1 MKKTFRQLG
10 QTDRDR
16 IYALLKAGHSQKDIA
31 DILKVDKSTISRE
44 VKKRKQKD
52 KEYDATVAQ
61 QKARNAR
68 RFSKYQGMK
77 VESLPELKEYIIS
90 QLKQKRSP
98 DEIAGRMKREGL
110 QPRIGKD
117 AIYRWLYS
125 SWGQRY
131 AKYLCTKRYKP
142 RKRKEGKTKRQMIPD
157 RISIHQRPLGATNT
171 TRYQHFEGD
180 TAVAPK
186 RVNNNEAIAVMAGRK
201 SKLIL
206 ATKIKSL
213 SPKKMSLAMKKLHK
227 KVKIKSITLDNGI
240 ENKHHSKW
248 GISTYFADPHSPW
261 QKPIVECSIGL
272 LRRWFFKKGTD
283 WATVSEKRL
292 QEAVN
297 LINNKY
303 RKSLNYASAIEV
315 AVANGII
322 ISDQT
327 H

>member
-1 MKKTFRQLG
+1 MKKPFRHLV

-16 IYALLKAGHSQKDIA
+16 IDALLKAGHKQKEVA
-31 DILKVDKSTISRE
+31 NILKVDKSTISRE
-44 VKKRKQKD
+44 IKKRKQKE

-77 VESLPELKEYIIS
+77 VESLPKVKEYIIS
-90 QLKQKRSP
+90 ELKEKRSP
-98 DEIAGRMKREGL
+98 DEIAGRMKREGME
-110 QPRIGKD
+110 PRVGKD

-125 SWGQRY
+125 AWGQQY
-131 AKYLCTKRYKP
+131 AKHLCTKRYKP
-142 RKRKEGKTKRQMIPD
+142 HKCKEKKTKRQMIPD
-157 RISIHQRPLGATNT
+157 RISIHKRPLGATNT

-186 RVNNNEAIAVMAGRK
+186 KVDNNEAIAVMAGRK
-201 SKLIL
+201 SKIIL

-213 SPKKMSLAMKKLHK
+213 SPKKMSLAMRKLQKKA
-227 KVKIKSITLDNGI
+227 KVKSITLDNGI
-240 ENKHHSKW
+240 ENKHHKKW
-248 GISTYFADPHSPW
+248 GVSTYFADPHSPW

-283 WATVSEKRL
+283 WATVSEKQL
-292 QEAVN
+292 QKAVN

-322 ISDQT
+322 TSDQT